1 MEFFDVYNEA
11 GFPTGEV
18 VSRTEAH
25 EKGILHAAVHIYVY
39 RVASGRLQILLQK
52 RADDKDSF
60 PGCWDTSCAGHVS
73 AGETFDETLVKE
85 LSEELG
91 IHITAGEAKHLFT
104 KIVTKNN
111 VFHGKPFNDHE
122 VYRVYALNYDAP
134 AESIAFQKEE
144 ISAVR
149 WMDSDELLSELER
162 GNKAYCIMLNTY
174 REALEFLRVQ
184 W

>member
-1 MEFFDVYNEA
+1 MEFFDVYYED
-11 GFPTGEV
+11 GFPTGNT
-18 VSRTEAH
+18 VSRAEAH

-39 RVASGRLQILLQK
+39 RVVSGKLQILLQK

-91 IHITAGEAKHLFT
+91 IHIAADEANHLFT

-134 AESIAFQKEE
+134 AESIIFQKEE

-149 WMDSDELLSELER
+149 WMDADDLLSELER
-162 GNKAYCIMLNTY
+162 GNKDYCIMPNTY
-174 REALEFLRVQ
+174 REALEFLRKEI
-184 W
+184 